1 VFQWSIDLKNI
12 PIMPPKP
19 QTPKYFS
26 EFGSIFPR
34 GYDLFSIFTPVA
46 IPTDSRCHYL
56 QLSQLLGE
64 SAVERRGKDRKI
76 TLMQRKRRK
85 SDVNGEETRWPAPSL
100 PGTSSCWMGR
110 SRAG

>member
-100 PGTSSCWMGR
+100 PGTSNC
-110 SRAG
+110 